1 MSTQLKILVADP
13 QGEQRS
19 LIEKNVNTLG
29 YYRVMSVS
37 SFRELVTL
45 IRYSSESLERFD
57 LLILNADLMS
67 AVGVD
72 ARDFCLGN
80 PQLRHVLI
88 YELHR
93 EHHRSNTFSER
104 PRQQVRLIRTPDR
117 KALVDFLLLIDPSFS
132 VAPAQYWLN

>member
-13 QGEQRS
+13 QDEQRS

-45 IRYSSESLERFD
+45 IRHSSESFERFD
-57 LLILNADLMS
+57 WLILNADLMS
-67 AVGVD
+67 AVGVN
-72 ARDFCLGN
+72 ARNFCLGN
-80 PQLRHVLI
+80 LQLRHVLI
-88 YELHR
+88 YESHR
-93 EHHRSNTFSER
+93 EHHSSNTFSER
-104 PRQQVRLIRTPDR
+104 PGQQVRLIRTPDR

-132 VAPAQYWLN
+132 VTPAQYWLN

>member
-1 MSTQLKILVADP
+1 MSTPLKILVADP

-45 IRYSSESLERFD
+45 IRYSSEPFGRLD
-57 LLILNADLMS
+57 LLILNADVMS

-72 ARDFCLGN
+72 ARPC
-80 PQLRHVLI
+80 R
-88 YELHR
+88 
-93 EHHRSNTFSER
+93 FS
-104 PRQQVRLIRTPDR
+104 
-117 KALVDFLLLIDPSFS
+117 A
-132 VAPAQYWLN
+132 AN